1 MQQFQHFLVLL
12 LPLFFH
18 LITSDALKA
27 SKHGGWSPIRHIHDP
42 YVTQLA
48 EFAVNEYN
56 RQSKTSLKLV
66 AVESGDTQVA
76 SGTTYRLLLKATGGT
91 LTRYYRAVVWE
102 KASQG
107 FRKLFLFV
115 AI

>member
-1 MQQFQHFLVLL
+1 MQQIQHFLVLL

-27 SKHGGWSPIRHIHDP
+27 SEDGGWSPIRNIHDP

-56 RQSKTSLKLV
+56 KQSKASLKLV
-66 AVESGDTQVA
+66 AVESGDTEVA
-76 SGTTYRLLLKATGGT
+76 SGTTYRLLLKATDGT
-91 LTRYYRAVVWE
+91 FTKDYRAVVWE
-102 KASQG
+102 NASQG
-107 FRKLFLFV
+107 FRKLDIFV